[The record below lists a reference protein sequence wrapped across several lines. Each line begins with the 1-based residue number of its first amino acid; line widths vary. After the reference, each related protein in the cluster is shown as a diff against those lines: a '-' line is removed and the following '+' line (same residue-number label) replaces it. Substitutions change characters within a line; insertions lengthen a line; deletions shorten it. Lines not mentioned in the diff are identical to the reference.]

1 MFSQMPKARIK
12 KLPKINIF
20 EDVSREHIPTD
31 INNFD
36 KSQLKK
42 METVEKVVLPK
53 TEGIT
58 HSTYFSTRDS
68 EIAREK
74 ISSEIESF
82 KPETLNHVEIQEK
95 ELPAEVSL
103 ITLKYDNQS

>member
-58 HSTYFSTRDS
+58 HSTYFSSKRFRNSSREDLVRDW
-68 EIAREK
+68 ELQARNAQSRRNPGKGTPSRGKLDNIK
-74 ISSEIESF
+74 IW
-82 KPETLNHVEIQEK
+82 
-95 ELPAEVSL
+95 
-103 ITLKYDNQS
+103 

>member
-1 MFSQMPKARIK
+1 
-12 KLPKINIF
+12 
-20 EDVSREHIPTD
+20 
-31 INNFD
+31 
-36 KSQLKK
+36 
-42 METVEKVVLPK
+42 METVEKVFLPK
-53 TEGIT
+53 TEGII
-58 HSTYFSTRDS
+58 HSTCFFSSRDL

-103 ITLKYDNQS
+103 LNMKTW